1 MIAVFRHLAALLIS
15 LASLASMLG
24 CASPFDDSTGGDVVA
39 EGNPALQNGSH
50 MVELNGLRI
59 HVEIHGQ
66 GPVVMV
72 VPNSWG
78 LDIVGLR
85 GLLRPLEQRLKMVYF
100 DPRGM
105 GDSEAIRAETD
116 MSMAAV
122 RADFNALRQHLG
134 LARVHAIGW
143 SNGASNLILLAAE
156 MPDTLSSAIFLHG
169 VANFTAEEVA
179 EMAQRYPE
187 LMRKYEAFM
196 EEMAD
201 DALSDEIRTRKM
213 KEFWLTE
220 YFPTAMAESE
230 NARALLDKVF
240 GEAEFSWA
248 HGEYADRESSTFDAR
263 DRLALIPV
271 RSLVIAGAH
280 DMAPPTKVQEV
291 ADGLPNSVF
300 VVFEDSGHFSP
311 LEETDAFTQLVFDFL
326 GVQSR

>member
-1 MIAVFRHLAALLIS
+1 MAVCRHLAVAVIV
-15 LASLASMLG
+15 LASLASALG
-24 CASPFDDSTGGDVVA
+24 CAAQSNDPAEREVA
-39 EGNPALQNGSH
+39 VEADLVLKNGSY
-50 MVELNGLRI
+50 MVELNGFRM

-66 GPVVMV
+66 GPVLMV

-85 GLLRPLEQRLKMVYF
+85 GLLQPLEQRLTMVYF

-105 GDSEAIRAETD
+105 GDSEAIRTETD

-156 MPDTLSSAIFLHG
+156 VPDTLSSAIFLHG
-169 VANFTAEEVA
+169 VANFTPEDVA

-187 LMRKYEAFM
+187 LMQKYEAFM

-201 DALSDEIRTRKM
+201 DSLSEEIRTAEM
-213 KEFWLTE
+213 KELWLTE
-220 YFPTAMAESE
+220 YFPTAMADSE
-230 NARALLDKVF
+230 NARALLGKVF
-240 GEAEFSWA
+240 GDAEFSWA
-248 HGEYADRESSTFDAR
+248 HGECANRESATFDAR

-280 DMAPPTKVQEV
+280 DMAPPTKVREV

-300 VVFEDSGHFSP
+300 VVFENSGHFSP
-311 LEETDAFTQLVFDFL
+311 IEETGAFTQLVFDFL
-326 GVQSR
+326 GVQTR